1 MAPSRSADLLPKS
14 RKIVWTLTW
23 AALATS
29 SRWISARK
37 WVFKSAVVSLRIRW
51 RVAAAEVARARMVY
65 ALLDFILIMIH
76 TKLSFVKWSRDD
88 QPCASKRGKRS
99 GRGVNNKI
107 ARHCFEIGRAPV

>member
-65 ALLDFILIMIH
+65 ILRDFMLITIH
-76 TKLSFVKWSRDD
+76 AKSPGVKGVDDLSH
-88 QPCASKRGKRS
+88 A
-99 GRGVNNKI
+99 GVSEEKGQVGEK
-107 ARHCFEIGRAPV
+107 CFTRPMPLIPREPGA